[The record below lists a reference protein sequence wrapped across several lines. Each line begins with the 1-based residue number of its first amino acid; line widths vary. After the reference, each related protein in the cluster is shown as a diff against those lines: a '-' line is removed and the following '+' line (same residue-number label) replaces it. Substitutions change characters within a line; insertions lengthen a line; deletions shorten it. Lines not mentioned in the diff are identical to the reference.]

1 MQMTAV
7 EHITIDAHSSL
18 DFAATGYHMMLMQAT
33 KPLRPGDRVPITLR
47 FADGSSVL
55 VQFEV
60 RNPDSSPAR

>member
-1 MQMTAV
+1 
-7 EHITIDAHSSL
+7 
-18 DFAATGYHMMLMQAT
+18 
-33 KPLRPGDRVPITLR
+33 VPITLR